1 MLLVVQLGN
10 ALIRVSPTT
19 EGGTISHQTNFF
31 VALASHITPP
41 DLRPNSARAET
52 KTRDLEQVSHF
63 RGVAESASTAAKSDT
78 WSEIARTSE
87 GSLSLPCQSQYQAVQ
102 TPQVPSNENVEVE
115 YLCDLSEYFEYEQ
128 NAKAKSVKSML
139 KKKLVFWK
147 SQLKA
152 SSLILNVIKHGY
164 VIPFDEFPPRIYLKN
179 NRSSILHAD
188 FVSGAILDLLGNGC
202 IKEVFEPSFVVNPLT
217 VSVNAKGKTRL
228 VLDLRHVNQFV
239 EKQKVKFEGVKEG
252 LEYARQKQYMI
263 KFDLRSGYHHIDIHS
278 EFQKYLGFS
287 WEIEGKRRY
296 FEFTVLPFGLSSA
309 GHIFTKVVRVSVKY
323 WRSFGVPIVVY
334 LDDGWVC
341 ADYNS
346 CLDIAK
352 LLQNTL
358 DN

>member
-1 MLLVVQLGN
+1 MVV
-10 ALIRVSPTT
+10 
-19 EGGTISHQTNFF
+19 
-31 VALASHITPP
+31 
-41 DLRPNSARAET
+41 
-52 KTRDLEQVSHF
+52 
-63 RGVAESASTAAKSDT
+63 
-78 WSEIARTSE
+78 
-87 GSLSLPCQSQYQAVQ
+87 
-102 TPQVPSNENVEVE
+102 
-115 YLCDLSEYFEYEQ
+115 
-128 NAKAKSVKSML
+128 
-139 KKKLVFWK
+139 
-147 SQLKA
+147 
-152 SSLILNVIKHGY
+152 
-164 VIPFDEFPPRIYLKN
+164 
-179 NRSSILHAD
+179 
-188 FVSGAILDLLGNGC
+188 
-202 IKEVFEPSFVVNPLT
+202 EPSFVVNPLT